1 MFSFPAD
8 CDLVFLWETLHT
20 LSKCLRGVSSPP
32 FPKHTNNTAPIH
44 NLGREFAWTASSE
57 ETLGVYWNSGE
68 IPSLSRGPRTLKQN
82 GSTQGHLVSENR
94 VQSGKWLSGKIPAM
108 NLGRANVAPFLRWI
122 SHRGTGD
129 HTQGWTLW
137 MSSTPNTDIV
147 GIWDSSVVFFSSQ
160 FNLSFCRFQGNDM
173 KAKQTENFCQYLR
186 VCTFT
191 VTNWRIS
198 TAIWFV
204 RNALLICTFA

>member
-44 NLGREFAWTASSE
+44 YLGREFAWTASSE

-68 IPSLSRGPRTLKQN
+68 LPSFSRGPRTLKQN
-82 GSTQGHLVSENR
+82 GSTQGHLVSKNR
-94 VQSGKWLSGKIPAM
+94 VHSGKVALREDSGYERGRSKRCTISPHLS
-108 NLGRANVAPFLRWI
+108 R
-122 SHRGTGD
+122 RGTGD
-129 HTQGWTLW
+129 HTQGWALW

-147 GIWDSSVVFFSSQ
+147 GIWDSSVLFFSSQ
-160 FNLSFCRFQGNDM
+160 FDLSFYRFQGNNM
-173 KAKQTENFCQYLR
+173 KAKQTENFCQCLR

-191 VTNWRIS
+191 VTN
-198 TAIWFV
+198 
-204 RNALLICTFA
+204 